1 MPIELEITELNE
13 YQRAIEYI
21 DSQKTYVTLKCL
33 KKHCGIRNKVAIRA
47 LKSNQ
52 SIMLCEPSEFGS
64 NKFRNE
70 KLYKKV
76 STDELIQLC
85 KDELANL
92 RKNRIINDSTY
103 NSYINSGL
111 NYRMM
116 DKYRASIDYSI
127 TSKLK

>member
-21 DSQKTYVTLKCL
+21 NGQEKHVTFNMM

-76 STDELIQLC
+76 TTDELIQLC

-92 RKNRIINDSTY
+92 KKNKNLKDI

-127 TSKLK
+127 TSQLK